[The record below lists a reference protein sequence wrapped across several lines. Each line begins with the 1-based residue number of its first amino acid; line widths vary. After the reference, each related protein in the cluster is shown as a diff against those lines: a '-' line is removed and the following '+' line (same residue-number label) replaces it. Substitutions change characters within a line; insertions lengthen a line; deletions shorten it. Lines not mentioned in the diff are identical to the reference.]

1 MRKSFTARFLHLLN
15 GLFFRYLGNQVH
27 AGVERQYAA
36 YIGASVV
43 AKLPLFTELCVFKED
58 WDEIGPD
65 ALEKWLTL

>member
-1 MRKSFTARFLHLLN
+1 M
-15 GLFFRYLGNQVH
+15 
-27 AGVERQYAA
+27 
-36 YIGASVV
+36 V